1 MQVHHLQISVVKTV
15 IYVIRIYCNRQYNY
29 VNILLKPEI
38 RSRIVGTGYFG
49 RCLKYTFVQNKFLIQ
64 L

>member
-15 IYVIRIYCNRQYNY
+15 IYVIRTQCNRQYNH

-38 RSRIVGTGYFG
+38 RSRIVGTG
-49 RCLKYTFVQNKFLIQ
+49 
-64 L
+64 